1 MITMEDLWELKGFSP
16 TNNQKKAILH
26 TKGPLFLTAG
36 PGSGKTRVILW
47 RTLNLVVFNNV
58 KPDEIFLGTF
68 TEKAAKQLKDG
79 LHELLG
85 LVTNITNVP
94 YDIASMSIGT
104 IHSICQ
110 HLLTDRRFTEGE
122 RKRPPLLMDSLSQY
136 FKIYKKF
143 YWIEL
148 LERAGFEDI
157 DETQLRINQYFG
169 RVRGE
174 SRSKHAAV
182 IALISFFNRLS
193 EEDANLELLTS
204 PDPFLDKLF
213 EAYRLYRSDLE
224 EQNQADFSTIQ
235 LRAYEL
241 IRSSSASHSVF
252 KHIIIDEYQD
262 TNHIQEKIFFELADG
277 NHNLCVVGDD
287 DQALY
292 RFRGATVEN
301 LVEFEDRCFN
311 HLHVGPTRINLSD
324 NFRSRNQIVEFFK
337 GFMDR
342 IDWKK
347 ESGKGYYRVMG
358 KDIISHSTDKYPS
371 VIVSHGQEKDEIY
384 SEFAALVKRLKSE
397 GKIKDYNQ
405 VAVLFP
411 SIRSDSGPTTRV
423 QGLMDAFDEEGIP
436 YYAPR
441 AGRFLNIEE
450 SLAVFGLLFMIFG
463 KPTFEGRGRGAV
475 AYDQWMRDAKSYGQ
489 KLCKEDAALK
499 LYVNDRK
506 AELKEVYKDYQLLI
520 KAFQDLGWELDA
532 KLANINDLRKLFGI
546 RGLSK
551 QAQKN
556 IASSFFAKAIQKKID
571 TGVAPSYSYLI
582 NRIASVDW
590 NVLDLFYRFGAFKY
604 FYEKYQDAE
613 DGSDEGPISNLGLIS
628 QYLSR
633 FMEEYKTIITGALLE
648 NDKFQK
654 VFFLSYIYALY
665 RLQEGEFEDAEDP
678 FPRGRVSFLTIH
690 QSKGLEFP
698 VVILGNVYRQERDA
712 DEVEKLVRQYVR
724 KGSEPLNRI
733 SAFDNARMFYV
744 ALSRAQNLLVL
755 PRYRGRGQRI
765 SEPFKTIYQEA
776 KLHTTE
782 SFSFDNLPSTVLDED
797 DIGKTYS
804 YTADYLNYLKCPRNY
819 MAFRKYGFV
828 ASRAQTMMFGSL
840 VHQTIEDLEHLVMAQ
855 RKQQ

>member
-1 MITMEDLWELKGFSP
+1 MLKIEDLWKIKGFNP
-16 TNNQKKAILH
+16 TENQKKAILH
-26 TKGPLFLTAG
+26 VDGPLFLTAG

-47 RTLNLVVFNNV
+47 RTLNLIVFHNI
-58 KPDEIFLGTF
+58 KPEEVFLGTF
-68 TEKAAKQLKDG
+68 TEKAAKQLRDG

-85 LVTNITNVP
+85 LVTNITNIP
-94 YDIASMSIGT
+94 YDLASMSIGT

-110 HLLTDRRFTEGE
+110 HLLTDRRFTDGV

-136 FKIYKKF
+136 FKIYKKL
-143 YWIEL
+143 YWTDL

-157 DETQLRINQYFG
+157 DETQLQINQYFG
-169 RVRGE
+169 RVNGV
-174 SRSKHAAV
+174 SRSKHESV
-182 IALISFFNRLS
+182 TVLISFFNRLS
-193 EEDANLELLTS
+193 EEDVNLEILKS
-204 PDPFLDKLF
+204 PDPFLNKLF
-213 EAYRLYRSDLE
+213 KAYKIYRNDLE

-241 IRSSSASHSVF
+241 LKSSKDSRNVF

-262 TNHIQEKIFFELADG
+262 TNHIQEKIFFELAG
-277 NHNLCVVGDD
+277 GHYNLCVVGDD

-301 LVEFEDRCFN
+301 LVEFENRCMDY
-311 HLHVGPTRINLSD
+311 LQTSPMRINLSD

-347 ESGKGYYRVMG
+347 EIGKGHHRVMG
-358 KDIISHSTDKYPS
+358 KGIVSHSRDKYPS
-371 VIVSHGQEKDEIY
+371 VIVSHHQNKDDIY
-384 SEFAALVKRLKSE
+384 AEFSALVKQLKSD
-397 GKIKDYNQ
+397 GKIEDYSQ

-423 QGLMDAFDEEGIP
+423 QGFMDAFENEDIP

-441 AGRFLNIEE
+441 AGRFLNIDE
-450 SLAVFGLLFMIFG
+450 SRAVFGLLLMIFG
-463 KPTFEGRGRGAV
+463 KPTFEGRGRGAI
-475 AYDQWMRDAKSYGQ
+475 AFDQWMRDIKSYA
-489 KLCKEDAALK
+489 KELCEKDVALK
-499 LYVNDRK
+499 LYVKDRK
-506 AELKEVYKDYQLLI
+506 AELEEIKKDYQLLV
-520 KAFQDLGWELDA
+520 KAFKDLGWKLDD
-532 KLANINDLRKLFGI
+532 KLTNINDLRKLFGI

-556 IASSFFAKAIQKKID
+556 IGSSFFAKAIQKKID
-571 TGVAPSYSYLI
+571 VGEAPSYSYLV

-590 NVLDLFYRFGAFKY
+590 NVLDLFYRFGAFRY
-604 FYEKYQDAE
+604 FYDKYQDAE

-633 FMEEYKTIITGALLE
+633 FMEEYKTVITGALME
-648 NDKFQK
+648 DDKFQK

-665 RLQEGEFEDAEDP
+665 RLQEGEFEDADDP
-678 FPRGRVSFLTIH
+678 FPKGRVSFLTIH

-712 DEVEKLVRQYVR
+712 DEVEKIVRSYIR
-724 KGSEPLNRI
+724 EGSEPLNRI
-733 SAFDNARMFYV
+733 SKFDNARMFYV

-755 PRYRGRGQRI
+755 PRYKGRGQRI

-782 SFSFDNLPSTVLDED
+782 SFSFDNLPNTVLDKD
-797 DIGKTYS
+797 DIGKAYS

-855 RKQQ
+855 GKQK